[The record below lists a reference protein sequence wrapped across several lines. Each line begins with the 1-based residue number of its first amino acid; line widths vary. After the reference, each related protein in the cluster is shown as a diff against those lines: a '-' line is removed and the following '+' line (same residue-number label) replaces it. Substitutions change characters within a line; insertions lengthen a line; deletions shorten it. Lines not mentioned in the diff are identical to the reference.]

1 MQAANAELVGLVRSH
16 LPFRIY
22 GGERW
27 WALFRTAALVRM
39 ADTVESLM
47 DLMAAEHDL
56 DGQILVRSLY
66 EQVVTF
72 AWLSIDPDTRQWR
85 WVGEGRWDLLNPTT
99 TPQITPAPSLPA
111 LAAAR
116 NHESRGPT
124 RVH

>member
-1 MQAANAELVGLVRSH
+1 MQAANAGLVGLVRSH

-47 DLMAAEHDL
+47 DLMAAEQYL

-66 EQVVTF
+66 EQVATF

-85 WVGEGRWDLLNPTT
+85 RVGYLSSRLRGRRDWRRVLRDRRCD
-99 TPQITPAPSLPA
+99 Q
-111 LAAAR
+111 AR
-116 NHESRGPT
+116 RRRSIELSGR
-124 RVH
+124 R